1 MLPTNCEGILLMKI
15 YCNPMGTFP
24 ENHIFEPNSVLAIP
38 MAWRTSPLHFAP
50 QATYIPNG
58 ALKSAS
64 FDFFWDTST
73 AYTRQPQ
80 FLRGSNAKTDERTD
94 WHGD

>member
-1 MLPTNCEGILLMKI
+1 MKF

-64 FDFFWDTST
+64 FDFFWDTSMSQRPFT
-73 AYTRQPQ
+73 VSQRPFVVSQRPFAVSQR
-80 FLRGSNAKTDERTD
+80 LLEDSENV
-94 WHGD
+94 